1 MSITNVPDLR
11 ERPHF
16 GPRQIRTIEGLNV
29 GDNVIQFCEG
39 YGAWALF
46 KIITF
51 GVSQAGWFI
60 TVKEIG
66 RDGYYKCER
75 VTSLYDCNI
84 KPKDT
89 NLVRWNA
96 LFCLLRTKAK
106 TAKELCRTKQKFLI
120 RKN

>member
-1 MSITNVPDLR
+1 MSIINVPDLK

-16 GPRQIRTIEGLNV
+16 GPRQIRTIRGLNV

-46 KIITF
+46 KIIKF
-51 GVSQAGWFI
+51 GVSQTSQSGWFL

-66 RDGYYKCER
+66 SNGCYECER

-89 NLVRWNA
+89 
-96 LFCLLRTKAK
+96 
-106 TAKELCRTKQKFLI
+106 I
-120 RKN
+120 